1 MLTRSGLG
9 AVLASMIL
17 LALGLWWGY
26 EELLVA
32 AVGIAAVVILAVIA
46 ARRRLRARIERRLQT
61 IRVPRGDP
69 VRVKYRARN
78 DTSHRSGRATV
89 LDRID
94 GTTIEVHVD
103 PVDSGDVNVID
114 ATMPTRRRGVFEV
127 GPLDIQKVD
136 PFFLAV
142 GRWRSEQDEHHVQ
155 KVTVHPR
162 IYELVGPQGS
172 SRVIENESIVRRA
185 AADPLSGFVS
195 MREYVAGDDPRLI
208 HWPTT
213 ARTGTLMVREHIEV
227 RRPEFTIVVD
237 TGTAIGTDDDF
248 EEIIDVAATLAV
260 HALRTGLDVVV
271 RTTDPANAGRETPIV
286 AEAEVLDLLTPVF
299 HVGTGALHVAA
310 LFGKGFDHTS
320 VVMVTGPEGPTTRLS
335 AHDRMTTVR
344 IGMGAQPGVGISV
357 AAQDAPDFVHQWRA
371 WTGAMS

>member
-9 AVLASMIL
+9 AVLVSIL
-17 LALGLWWGY
+17 LAACGLWWSY

-32 AVGIAAVVILAVIA
+32 AVGIGAIVLVAVIM
-46 ARRRLRARIERRLQT
+46 ARRRLRARVDRRLHAV
-61 IRVPRGDP
+61 RVPRGDP
-69 VRVKYRARN
+69 VRVKYRIRN
-78 DTSHRSGRATV
+78 DTKHRSGRATV

-94 GTTIEVHVD
+94 GATIEVHVD
-103 PVDSGDVNVID
+103 PVDAGDVDVID
-114 ATMPTRRRGVFEV
+114 ATLPTRRRGVFEL
-127 GPLDIQKVD
+127 GPLDVQRVD

-142 GRWRSEQDEHHVQ
+142 GRWRSVQDDDHVQ
-155 KVTVHPR
+155 KVTVHPK
-162 IYELVGPQGS
+162 IYELIGPQGS

-195 MREYVAGDDPRLI
+195 MREYVSGDDPRMI

-237 TGTAIGTDDDF
+237 SGRDVGTDDDF
-248 EEIIDVAATLAV
+248 EEVVDVAATLAV
-260 HALRTGLDVVV
+260 HALRSGLDVVV
-271 RTTDPANAGRETPIV
+271 RTTDPSHAGSERPIM
-286 AEAEVLDLLTPVF
+286 AEADVLDLLTPI
-299 HVGTGALHVAA
+299 HQVGDALHVAA

-320 VVMVTGPEGPTTRLS
+320 VVMITGPDGPTTRLS

-344 IGMGAQPGVGISV
+344 VGDGAQPGLGISV
-357 AAQDAPDFVHQWRA
+357 AAQDAPEFVQRWRA
-371 WTGAMS
+371 WS

>member
-9 AVLASMIL
+9 AVLGSIIL
-17 LALGLWWGY
+17 VALGLWWGY

-32 AVGIAAVVILAVIA
+32 AAGTGAVVILAVLS
-46 ARRRLRARIERRLQT
+46 ARRRLRARVERRIQT

-69 VRVKYRARN
+69 VRVKYRIRN
-78 DTSHRSGRATV
+78 DTGHRSGRATV

-94 GTTIEVHVD
+94 RATIEVQVD
-103 PVDSGDVNVID
+103 PVDGGDVHVID

-127 GPLDIQKVD
+127 GPLDVQKID
-136 PFFLAV
+136 PFFLAI
-142 GRWRSEQDEHHVQ
+142 GKWRSEQDAEHAQ
-155 KVTVHPR
+155 KVTVHPK
-162 IYELVGPQGS
+162 IYDLVGPQGS

-195 MREYVAGDDPRLI
+195 MREYVAGDDPRMI

-237 TGTAIGTDDDF
+237 TGTAVGTPDDF
-248 EEIIDVAATLAV
+248 EEIVDVAATLAV

-286 AEAEVLDLLTPVF
+286 TEAEVLDLLTPVF
-299 HVGTGALHVAA
+299 HVGSGALHVAA

-320 VVMVTGPEGPTTRLS
+320 VVMVTGPDGPTTRLS

-344 IGMGAQPGVGISV
+344 VGVGAKAGVGISV
-357 AAQDAPDFVHQWRA
+357 AAQDAPDFVQQWHS
-371 WTGAMS
+371 WTGAMV